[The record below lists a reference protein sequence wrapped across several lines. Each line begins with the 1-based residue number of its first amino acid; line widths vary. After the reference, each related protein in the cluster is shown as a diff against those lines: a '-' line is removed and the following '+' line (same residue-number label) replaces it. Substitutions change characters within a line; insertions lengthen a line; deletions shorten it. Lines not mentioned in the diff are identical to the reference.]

1 MDTRKNVQELKK
13 MQQDLRVSL
22 QRGNDPKAGADG
34 HDGSGFLDAA
44 VEYPR
49 ATKLL
54 LDNADAI
61 HAELQGL
68 LGDVG
73 GDGRRWG
80 VWAAEDYQPPKF
92 TLLTPEQILERQETF
107 VKDPDSETQWSLYGI
122 ILFGNAIDRGV
133 RACPETYK
141 VLEQIPGVV
150 NAGFSC
156 LGPHSETRWHDDVD
170 RGFDRLHLPLIV
182 PDGDIG
188 FKVGCETRRWRQ
200 GHVLA
205 FDDTFRHN
213 AWNATSEARFVMIVD
228 VKRSP
233 ARDSVRRK

>member
-1 MDTRKNVQELKK
+1 MDTRKNAQELKK
-13 MQQDLRVSL
+13 MQQDLRASL

-92 TLLTPEQILERQETF
+92 TLLTPEQILERQEKF
-107 VKDPDSETQWSLYGI
+107 VKDPGGVGACGLLRTISRQSSL
-122 ILFGNAIDRGV
+122 
-133 RACPETYK
+133 
-141 VLEQIPGVV
+141 
-150 NAGFSC
+150 S
-156 LGPHSETRWHDDVD
+156 
-170 RGFDRLHLPLIV
+170 LP
-182 PDGDIG
+182 
-188 FKVGCETRRWRQ
+188 Q
-200 GHVLA
+200 
-205 FDDTFRHN
+205 
-213 AWNATSEARFVMIVD
+213 S
-228 VKRSP
+228 RS
-233 ARDSVRRK
+233 